1 MTMNIFNVLT
11 VLTLNSI
18 LLYTSIK
25 LHTNSIRRFQ
35 IIFYNFSPSQ
45 EYKNALEDLESEF
58 QSQQTKIQELNQK
71 LRDDQKQSDQ
81 ANNAELEHMRT
92 SLKTKDDEIF
102 VLNKTLD
109 DLEAKY
115 HTQEEE
121 LSEKHK
127 CVTDLEI
134 ILVDYERK
142 LEDYEACK
150 KELESALSIMHEQ
163 EIDYQMLKKECD
175 QFKAVCV
182 LTLLSCS

>member
-1 MTMNIFNVLT
+1 M
-11 VLTLNSI
+11 
-18 LLYTSIK
+18 
-25 LHTNSIRRFQ
+25 
-35 IIFYNFSPSQ
+35 
-45 EYKNALEDLESEF
+45 ESEF

-71 LRDDQKQSDQ
+71 LRDDQQHSDQ
-81 ANNAELEHMRT
+81 ASNAELERMRT
-92 SLKTKDDEIF
+92 NLKTKDDEIF

-121 LSEKHK
+121 LGEKHK

-150 KELESALSIMHEQ
+150 KELESSLSIMHEQ

-175 QFKAVCV
+175 QFKAVCNDFSSVCVCGLKIRV
-182 LTLLSCS
+182 LLEKSFLFLMNLFTCNYWSTLCRHKDFTPFVLDYPTIVC